1 MDKEKKIITKEEILR
16 LQETCMEKVKE
27 EQLYKLRNE
36 AKLRASTT
44 SQTYEEFK

>member
-1 MDKEKKIITKEEILR
+1 MNEKNKLITKEEILR
-16 LQETCMEKVKE
+16 LQETCMENVKA